1 VDVVVLTG
9 GYTHSMAS
17 GSLNEDPGLFGPH
30 SVLWR
35 VNRESAVTLAG
46 SCAILMQFAH
56 PKVAAGVR
64 DHSRYQVDAAGRLRR
79 TMDLTLAIVFGPRPE
94 AMQAVRAINSRHRAV
109 RGPGYSAMDPEL
121 LLWVHA
127 TLVYSAIRGYRALV
141 GPLSDAEADQ
151 YYQDTKEIGVLLGIP
166 RVIYPARVDAFD
178 AYLHRMID
186 SREVAVGADARQ
198 MAEHVLRP
206 EFRGVPRM
214 AFAPL
219 GVITAGLLPSVL
231 REAYG
236 LKWGRAQRAAFAA
249 CRMGLPHLVRIAPE
263 PVRWLPPARNA
274 YRRLRVA

>member
-1 VDVVVLTG
+1 
-9 GYTHSMAS
+9 MAS

-46 SCAILMQFAH
+46 TCAILMQFAH

-64 DHSRYQVDAAGRLRR
+64 DHSRYQLDAAGRLRR
-79 TMDLTLAIVFGPRPE
+79 TLDLTMAIVFGPRPA
-94 AMQAVRAINSRHRAV
+94 AMQAVRAINSRHRTV
-109 RGPGYSAMDPEL
+109 RGPGYSARDPEL

-141 GPLSDAEADQ
+141 GPLTDAEADQ

-166 RVIYPARVDAFD
+166 REIYPTRVDAFE

-186 SREVAVGADARQ
+186 SREVTVGADARG
-198 MAEHVLRP
+198 MADLVLRP
-206 EFRGVPRM
+206 SFRGVPRL

-219 GVITAGLLPSVL
+219 TVITAGLLPPRL
-231 REAYG
+231 REGYG
-236 LKWGRAQRAAFAA
+236 LKWGRAQRATFAA
-249 CRMGLPHLVRIAPE
+249 CRAGLPRLVAIAPE
-263 PVRWLPPARNA
+263 PVRWLPPARDA
-274 YRRLRVA
+274 YRRLRMVA

>member
-1 VDVVVLTG
+1 
-9 GYTHSMAS
+9 MAS

-30 SVLWR
+30 SILWR

-46 SCAILMQFAH
+46 TCAILMQFAH

-79 TMDLTLAIVFGPRPE
+79 TLDLTLAIVFGPRE
-94 AMQAVRAINSRHRAV
+94 SAMQAVRAINARHRSV
-109 RGPGYSAMDPEL
+109 RGPGYSATDPEL

-141 GPLSDAEADQ
+141 GPLTDAEADQ

-166 RVIYPARVDAFD
+166 RALYPQRVEAFE
-178 AYLHRMID
+178 AYLQGMID
-186 SREVAVGADARQ
+186 SREVAVGQDARR
-198 MAEHVLRP
+198 MADLVLRP
-206 EFRGVPRM
+206 SFRGVPRL

-219 GVITAGLLPSVL
+219 TVITAGLLPSRL
-231 REAYG
+231 REGYG

-249 CRMGLPHLVRIAPE
+249 CRAALPRVVAIAPG
-263 PVRWLPPARNA
+263 PVRLLPPARLA
-274 YRRLRVA
+274 YRRLRLVPA

>member
-1 VDVVVLTG
+1 
-9 GYTHSMAS
+9 MAS

-30 SVLWR
+30 SILWR

-46 SCAILMQFAH
+46 TCAILMQFAH

-64 DHSRYQVDAAGRLRR
+64 DHSSYQVDAVGRLRR
-79 TMDLTLAIVFGPRPE
+79 TLDLTLAIVFGPRPAALE
-94 AMQAVRAINSRHRAV
+94 AVRAINNRHRTV
-109 RGPGYSAMDPEL
+109 RGPGYSATDPDL

-127 TLVYSAIRGYRALV
+127 TLVFSAIRGYRGLV

-166 RVIYPARVDAFD
+166 REIYPERMDAFE
-178 AYLHRMID
+178 AYLQGMID
-186 SREVAVGADARQ
+186 SREVAVGAEARR
-198 MAEHVLRP
+198 MADLVLRP
-206 EFRGVPRM
+206 SLRGVPRL

-219 GVITAGLLPSVL
+219 SVITAGLLPPAL
-231 REAYG
+231 REGYG

-249 CRMGLPHLVRIAPE
+249 CLAGLPRLVKIAPE

-274 YRRLRVA
+274 YRRIGMVA

>member
-1 VDVVVLTG
+1 
-9 GYTHSMAS
+9 MAS

-46 SCAILMQFAH
+46 TCAILMQFAH

-79 TMDLTLAIVFGPRPE
+79 TLDLTLAIVFGPRPE
-94 AMQAVRAINSRHRAV
+94 AMQAVRAINARHRTV
-109 RGPGYSAMDPEL
+109 RGPGYSATDPEL

-141 GPLSDAEADQ
+141 GPLTDAEADQ
-151 YYQDTKEIGVLLGIP
+151 YYQDTKEIGVLLGIS
-166 RVIYPARVDAFD
+166 REMYPGRLEALE
-178 AYLHRMID
+178 AYLYGMID
-186 SREVAVGADARQ
+186 SGEVAVGADAQR
-198 MAEHVLRP
+198 MADVVLHP

-219 GVITAGLLPSVL
+219 GVITAGLLPPAL
-231 REAYG
+231 REGYG

-249 CRMGLPHLVRIAPE
+249 CRAGLPLLVAIAPR
-263 PVRWLPPARNA
+263 PVRLLPPARDA
-274 YRRLRVA
+274 YRRLHIAA